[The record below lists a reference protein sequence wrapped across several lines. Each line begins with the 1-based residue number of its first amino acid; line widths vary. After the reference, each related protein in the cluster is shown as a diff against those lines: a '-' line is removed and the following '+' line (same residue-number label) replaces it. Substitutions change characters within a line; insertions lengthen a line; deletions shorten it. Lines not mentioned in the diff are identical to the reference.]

1 MRCLLPKGLRPIQ
14 PTGELAHRLLPWFSG
29 NVEVTVR
36 FIRTRQVLE
45 MIGVGRTTLWKM
57 VQAGAFPR
65 PVRITERSSGYL
77 LEAVEQWMRLR
88 ADGLP
93 WPPAADATRSRD
105 ADGREGRA
113 RLALARRP
121 ETAQGPA
128 R

>member
-1 MRCLLPKGLRPIQ
+1 M
-14 PTGELAHRLLPWFSG
+14 
-29 NVEVTVR
+29 R

-88 ADGLP
+88 AEGLP
-93 WPPAADATRSRD
+93 WPPNAGTTKLP
-105 ADGREGRA
+105 DGNGQEA
-113 RLALARRP
+113 PAKLALARRP
-121 ETAQGPA
+121 STAQGSV

>member
-1 MRCLLPKGLRPIQ
+1 M
-14 PTGELAHRLLPWFSG
+14 
-29 NVEVTVR
+29 R

-88 ADGLP
+88 AEGLP
-93 WPPAADATRSRD
+93 WPPGATTATPADA
-105 ADGREGRA
+105 GRRERRV
-113 RLALARRP
+113 RLALATERAS
-121 ETAQGPA
+121 AQGPT

>member
-1 MRCLLPKGLRPIQ
+1 
-14 PTGELAHRLLPWFSG
+14 
-29 NVEVTVR
+29 
-36 FIRTRQVLE
+36 

-88 ADGLP
+88 AEGLP
-93 WPPAADATRSRD
+93 WPANGTPTLPDGN
-105 ADGREGRA
+105 GREARA
-113 RLALARRP
+113 KLALAGRP
-121 ETAQGPA
+121 STAQGSV